1 MHTQQTSKK
10 SSLFLMELII
20 VLFFF
25 ALCAAVCV
33 NMFAKANLINQQ
45 SYELNKSI
53 IIAQNAAQ
61 CFKASNSN
69 TEKLAD
75 LLSGTA
81 DANEVKIGYDKN
93 WQITQLENAVYLMNI
108 AINNNN
114 SNLSKAEI
122 TVTKADKVVY
132 SLEVNH
138 LRKKI

>member
-1 MHTQQTSKK
+1 MHTQQTSRK

-53 IIAQNAAQ
+53 IAAQNAAQ
-61 CFKASNSN
+61 CFKAADSN

-75 LLSGTA
+75 LLSGAA
-81 DANEVKIGYDKN
+81 DVNVVKIGYDKN
-93 WQITQLENAVYLMNI
+93 WQNTEIENAVYIMNI
-108 AINNNN
+108 VINKNNG
-114 SNLSKAEI
+114 NLSKAKI
-122 TVTKADKVVY
+122 TVTKADKVIY

-138 LRKKI
+138 LRKKT